1 MPEQRPDRQ
10 QPRKNGAG
18 RPPTNNGG
26 LRFGRGLFGWV
37 LFIALAVMLFMLL
50 SKSQA
55 QYARVALSDFYSRLE
70 TDKVANFTIE
80 GDRVLGEFRE
90 PEPVG
95 ERGERV
101 GKFQTEFPTGS
112 LQTYDGVRDLLA
124 KRGNAKVKVENNQNV
139 LLNIIVPLIPWLLI
153 FGFIWFF
160 VFRQLRNSAGA
171 GGMLGNFGR
180 STAQDHLQG
189 THQRHLRRCGRH

>member
-1 MPEQRPDRQ
+1 MSEQRPDRQ
-10 QPRKNGAG
+10 QPRKNGGG
-18 RPPTNNGG
+18 RPPVSNGG

-50 SKSQA
+50 SKNQTN
-55 QYARVALSDFYSRLE
+55 YAHVALSDFYSRLE
-70 TDKVANFTIE
+70 EDKVATLTIE

-90 PEPVG
+90 AEPVG
-95 ERGERV
+95 EKGERV
-101 GKFQTEFPTGS
+101 VKFQSDFPTGS
-112 LQTYDGVRDLLA
+112 SQSYEFIQDILA
-124 KRGNAKVKVENNQNV
+124 KRKNAKINVENSQSI

-180 STAQDHLQG
+180 S
-189 THQRHLRRCGRH
+189 RHKITSK